1 MPPGCG
7 GEHRGIVVAM
17 SRKPE
22 TIGRQ
27 LVPLFARDLAGF
39 AANADRRIG
48 EKPHLAHQ
56 RFPLYIY
63 GSSRATILPSCPRCE
78 RRPGRILQVN
88 DFALCILTLRSA
100 TSTSK
105 SLATSPVTTPLY
117 PQWNGKPI

>member
-39 AANADRRIG
+39 AANTDRRIG
-48 EKPHLAHQ
+48 EKSHLAHQ
-56 RFPLYIY
+56 RFPLYIT
-63 GSSRATILPSCPRCE
+63 AAHAPQNCHPAPRVS
-78 RRPGRILQVN
+78 G
-88 DFALCILTLRSA
+88 ALDAYYR
-100 TSTSK
+100 
-105 SLATSPVTTPLY
+105 
-117 PQWNGKPI
+117 